1 MPALRFDNK
10 PFIFDG
16 CPTAR
21 KVEKSKPGSEVFF
34 YCQGVGLILLT
45 KTVRMNNAIARREW
59 LKQSSIAL
67 AAAGF
72 IPSLFNGEKF
82 IYEVPPASIRLHA
95 NENPYGPSPLARKAM
110 AAAVADSNRYP
121 WEQTTTLREKI
132 GQQYQLTKD
141 HVLMGAGSSEILGLV
156 ASFAALQPGNMISAT
171 PTFNLWWTVAQQ
183 QGMQIIEVPLTAGK
197 EHDLPAMFSR
207 ITPDTRLVYVCNPNN
222 PTGTIV
228 AADQLKSFIEAAS
241 QKALV
246 LLDEAYLEY
255 TEEPSLASLLTS
267 NKRLVVAKTFS
278 KIHGMAGAR
287 IGYALAHP
295 DLIQQLT
302 ALQPWTNA
310 GPSAVSVAGA
320 LASLDD
326 TDFLHSSKKNNA
338 AVRAFTARALQ
349 AAGLPYIPSQTN
361 FLYYSLQKDK
371 GDFLK
376 TLADNNIRVGRMV
389 EEKGKWARISIGT
402 QDDMQVFAKT
412 LTKTFTT

>member
-1 MPALRFDNK
+1 MK
-10 PFIFDG
+10 
-16 CPTAR
+16 
-21 KVEKSKPGSEVFF
+21 
-34 YCQGVGLILLT
+34 
-45 KTVRMNNAIARREW
+45 NAIARREW
-59 LKQSSIAL
+59 LKQTSMAL
-67 AAAGF
+67 AATGF
-72 IPSLFNGEKF
+72 IPSLFHGEKM
-82 IYEVPPASIRLHA
+82 IYPPPAVSIRLHA
-95 NENPYGPSPLARKAM
+95 NENPYGPSPLARTAM
-110 AAAVADSNRYP
+110 AAAIAGSNRYP

-132 GQQYQLTKD
+132 GQQYQLSKD

-183 QGMQIIEVPLTAGK
+183 QGMQVIEVPLTAGK
-197 EHDLPAMFSR
+197 EHDLPAMLSK

-228 AADQLKSFIEAAS
+228 AADRLSSFIIAAS

-255 TEEPSLASLLTS
+255 TEEPSLAPLLAS
-267 NKRLVVAKTFS
+267 NKRLVIAKTFS

-302 ALQPWTNA
+302 ALQPWANA

-326 TDFLHSSKKNNA
+326 KDFLLTSKKNNA
-338 AVRAFTARALQ
+338 AVRGYTAEALK
-349 AAGLPYIPSQTN
+349 AAGLPFIPSYTN
-361 FLYYSLQKDK
+361 FLYYSLQQDK

-376 TLADNNIRVGRMV
+376 ALANNNIRVGRIV

-402 QDDMQVFAKT
+402 QDDMLAFVTT
-412 LTKTFTT
+412 LRKTFTT